1 VSPARSSSGIAS
13 LTRLAAIITTTVTE
27 NRMMPRK
34 NNNDNSEIFGK
45 SFSHKI
51 VPACQSM
58 LKWSLLLKSIKSGLC
73 VRIVRKIPTGQK

>member
-1 VSPARSSSGIAS
+1 MSPARSSSGIAS

-51 VPACQSM
+51 MPAYRTQNSH
-58 LKWSLLLKSIKSGLC
+58 WSEINSLAF
-73 VRIVRKIPTGQK
+73 

>member
-58 LKWSLLLKSIKSGLC
+58 LKWSLLLKSINGLC

>member
-1 VSPARSSSGIAS
+1 MSPARSSSGIAS

-45 SFSHKI
+45 RFSHKI
-51 VPACQSM
+51 VPACTNRTQNSH
-58 LKWSLLLKSIKSGLC
+58 WSEINSLAF
-73 VRIVRKIPTGQK
+73 